1 MKIDIPEVASNLL
14 TDPMSA
20 LTSIGN
26 FLCKSSLSE
35 VPQFWLVIIGDMSLV
50 GPRPALASQK
60 DLIDLRA
67 AKGVYNLS
75 PGLTGL
81 AKITRRDELIPPQK
95 VAFDVKYL
103 KNQNLLMDISIIW
116 LTLIK
121 VFKIDGVSH

>member
-1 MKIDIPEVASNLL
+1 
-14 TDPMSA
+14 
-20 LTSIGN
+20 
-26 FLCKSSLSE
+26 
-35 VPQFWLVIIGDMSLV
+35 MSLV

-75 PGLTGL
+75 PGLTSL

>member
-1 MKIDIPEVASNLL
+1 MN
-14 TDPMSA
+14 
-20 LTSIGN
+20 
-26 FLCKSSLSE
+26 
-35 VPQFWLVIIGDMSLV
+35 LV

-60 DLIDLRA
+60 DLIDLRT

-81 AKITRRDELIPPQK
+81 AKITRRDELTPPQK

-103 KNQNLLMDISIIW
+103 KNQNLLMDISTIW
-116 LTLIK
+116 LTLVK